1 MFVPFIGLFVTLTF
15 LGARFTVPGMK
26 ELTDRREPLFMRISS
41 AVCIA
46 SEANTILD
54 IAQVATWVYK
64 TATLPK
70 DLLPYN
76 WDNLWCPI
84 NRADLI
90 TERGLL
96 VTNNTETSLIDL
108 YPICYEEDKPSWW
121 NDVHVDRNTDD
132 NASTTLP
139 SFKEFLDIVIAIS
152 CISLHS
158 WTRITSW
165 GRSAKGS
172 RPGAGAPSD
181 VSDGSDED
189 TPTSI
194 QIHPKVEK
202 AISRNQGSRKLGV
215 QPSDFTIAAEDP
227 EVSPVSADNNF
238 ARPAPEA
245 RYMLE
250 RQWALD
256 LYRPQ
261 NRAPGL
267 IIRALV
273 ASLAAHTAQ
282 PGPSS
287 QSRPYQLEQ
296 DQLEKPNKR
305 RKKNRPS
312 QGKRERWS
320 QKRQRMRQPREW
332 DGGDPKERERQE
344 MEDEDPAL
352 ADKDEQ
358 PEAPTSD

>member
-46 SEANTILD
+46 SEANIILD

-84 NRADLI
+84 SRADLI

-96 VTNNTETSLIDL
+96 VINNTETSLIDL

-132 NASTTLP
+132 NASTILP

-172 RPGAGAPSD
+172 RPGAPSD
-181 VSDGSDED
+181 VSDGSDEG

-202 AISRNQGSRKLGV
+202 AISRNQRSRTFHV
-215 QPSDFTIAAEDP
+215 QPSDFTIAAKDP
-227 EVSPVSADNNF
+227 KVSLVSADNNF
-238 ARPAPEA
+238 AQPTPEA
-245 RYMLE
+245 RYILE

-261 NRAPGL
+261 NRAPAL

-273 ASLAAHTAQ
+273 ASPAAHTTQ
-282 PGPSS
+282 PGRSR

-296 DQLEKPNKR
+296 DQLEKPNKK

-320 QKRQRMRQPREW
+320 QKRQRMREPREG
-332 DGGDPKERERQE
+332 DGGDPEERRQE
-344 MEDEDPAL
+344 MEEEHPAL
-352 ADKDEQ
+352 ADTDEQ
-358 PEAPTSD
+358 PEASISD